1 MPPPTTATSNSCSDS
16 APRAWLRAITRAVS
30 QSARPQPPTGAH
42 GRRRLARNASTAL
55 YLRELRADLADRAL
69 GVAEQHRGLGVVV
82 ELVFDA
88 REAGVHR
95 ALDHDHRAAVG
106 DFE

>member
-16 APRAWLRAITRAVS
+16 AARAWLRAITRAVS
-30 QSARPQPPTGAH
+30 QSARPRPPH
-42 GRRRLARNASTAL
+42 ASRTSAGGTQRL
-55 YLRELRADLADRAL
+55 YLRELCADLADCAL

-88 REAGVHR
+88 RETGVHR
-95 ALDHDHRAAVG
+95 ALDHDHRAAVC